1 MLKKRF
7 LLEYSH
13 YLVDKIDHSLESM
26 SFSFSNGHFQQGI
39 SMFSHIHPDNYQQ
52 QLDEKQQSISN
63 TFAQFDL
70 PTFEIYPSPTLNYR
84 QRAEFR
90 VWHDG
95 DDLFYIMFN
104 SETKE
109 KYKVE
114 DFPVASV
121 LINQF
126 MTALLADIK
135 NNDVLRQR
143 LFQVDFL
150 STLSGEVLVSLLY
163 HKQLDEQWIE
173 QAQQLKAR
181 LSAIAPVD
189 IIGRARKQKVVL
201 DKDFVM
207 ETLSVNGEEFHYQ
220 QVENSFTQP
229 NAKVNEAML
238 LWAQNASKN
247 TGGDLIEL
255 YCGNGNFS
263 IALAQNFDRVLGTE
277 ISKTS
282 VKSAQIN
289 IAANKLVN
297 VDIVR
302 MASEDFSQA
311 MNGER
316 VFRRL
321 EGFDLTSYNYQTV
334 LVDPPRAGL
343 DPDSVELVSRFERI
357 IYISCNP
364 ETLRDNLVELVKT
377 HKIEHFALFD
387 QFPYTHHVETGV
399 ILTRL

>member
-1 MLKKRF
+1 
-7 LLEYSH
+7 
-13 YLVDKIDHSLESM
+13 
-26 SFSFSNGHFQQGI
+26 
-39 SMFSHIHPDNYQQ
+39 MFSHIHPDNYQQ
-52 QLDEKQQSISN
+52 QLDEKQQTIAKS
-63 TFAQFDL
+63 FAQFEL
-70 PTFEIYPSPTLNYR
+70 PSFEIFTSPTLNYR

-90 VWHDG
+90 VWHEG
-95 DDLFYIMFN
+95 DDLYYIMFD
-104 SETKE
+104 SETKQ
-109 KYKVE
+109 KFRVD
-114 DFPVASV
+114 DFPVASK

-126 MTALLADIK
+126 MSALLDDIK
-135 NNDVLRQR
+135 DNEILRQR

-150 STLSGEVLVSLLY
+150 STISGEVLVSLLY
-163 HKQLDEQWIE
+163 HKQLDDEWIE
-173 QAQQLKAR
+173 QAQQLKSR

-189 IIGRARKQKVVL
+189 IIGRARKQKVIL
-201 DKDFVM
+201 DKDYVM
-207 ETLSVNGEEFHYQ
+207 ETLTVGNKQFHYQ

-229 NAKVNEAML
+229 NAVVNEKML
-238 LWAQNASKN
+238 LWTQQATKN

-263 IALAQNFDRVLGTE
+263 MALAENFDRVLGTE
-277 ISKTS
+277 ISKSS
-282 VKSAQIN
+282 VKSAQVN
-289 IAANKLVN
+289 IAANKLTN

-343 DPDSVELVSRFERI
+343 DPDSVELISRFERI

-364 ETLRDNLVELVKT
+364 ETLRNNLEELVKT

-399 ILTRL
+399 ILSRL

>member
-1 MLKKRF
+1 
-7 LLEYSH
+7 
-13 YLVDKIDHSLESM
+13 
-26 SFSFSNGHFQQGI
+26 
-39 SMFSHIHPDNYQQ
+39 MFSHIHPDNYQQ
-52 QLDEKQQSISN
+52 QLDEKQQSIAAD
-63 TFAQFDL
+63 FAQFEL
-70 PTFEIYPSPTLNYR
+70 PTFEIFTSPTLNYR

-90 VWHDG
+90 VWHEG
-95 DDLFYIMFN
+95 DDLYYIMFD
-104 SETKE
+104 SETKQ
-109 KYKVE
+109 KFRVD
-114 DFPVASV
+114 DFPVASK

-126 MTALLADIK
+126 MSALLDDIRDK
-135 NNDVLRQR
+135 ELLRQR

-150 STLSGEVLVSLLY
+150 STMSGEVLVSLLY
-163 HKQLDEQWIE
+163 HKQLNDEWIE
-173 QAQQLKAR
+173 QAKQLKQR

-189 IIGRARKQKVVL
+189 IIGRARKQKVIL
-201 DKDFVM
+201 DKDYVM
-207 ETLSVNGEEFHYQ
+207 ETLTVDGKKFHYQ

-229 NAKVNEAML
+229 NADINEKML
-238 LWAQNASKN
+238 LWTQKATKN

-263 IALAQNFDRVLGTE
+263 MALAENFDRVLGTE
-277 ISKTS
+277 ISKSS
-282 VKSAQIN
+282 VKSAQVN
-289 IAANKLVN
+289 IAANKLDN

-343 DPDSVELVSRFERI
+343 DPDSVELISRFERI

-364 ETLRDNLVELVKT
+364 ETLKNNLTELVKT

-387 QFPYTHHVETGV
+387 QFPYTHHIETGV
-399 ILTRL
+399 ILTRR

>member
-1 MLKKRF
+1 
-7 LLEYSH
+7 
-13 YLVDKIDHSLESM
+13 
-26 SFSFSNGHFQQGI
+26 
-39 SMFSHIHPDNYQQ
+39 MFSHIHPDNYQQ
-52 QLDEKQQSISN
+52 QLDEKQQSIAEI
-63 TFAQFDL
+63 FAQFEL
-70 PTFEIYPSPTLNYR
+70 PAFEIFTSPTLHYR

-90 VWHDG
+90 VWHEG
-95 DDLFYIMFN
+95 EDLYYIMFN

-109 KYKVE
+109 KFRVD
-114 DFPVASV
+114 DFPVASK

-126 MTALLADIK
+126 MSALLDDIK
-135 NNDVLRQR
+135 DKPVLRQR

-163 HKQLDEQWIE
+163 HKQLDDEWIT
-173 QAQQLKAR
+173 QATALKAR

-207 ETLSVNGEEFHYQ
+207 EALNVDGKTFQYQ

-229 NAKVNEAML
+229 NAKVNEKML
-238 LWAQNASKN
+238 LWTQQATKN
-247 TGGDLIEL
+247 LGGDLIEL

-263 IALAQNFDRVLGTE
+263 IALAENFDRVLGTE
-277 ISKTS
+277 ISKSS

-289 IAANKLVN
+289 IAANNLKN

-364 ETLRDNLVELVKT
+364 ETLRDNLTELTKT

-399 ILTRL
+399 ILSRL